1 MARKIKC
8 VDTGELSTSDLAY
21 KAPNGKYYSSEA
33 NYKQWEENK
42 TYRLKCIDKMYE
54 IMGYK
59 PKMILPTYFF
69 KKLKE
74 FEGVGYLALYNTMIT
89 QSKSIEWAL
98 KNKDFGSET
107 AKVMYITAILNNNV
121 MDEYKKIV
129 AEKRANKKVD
139 EIADE
144 ISFMENLV
152 NRNDRKTKDISKWLE
167 DED

>member
-1 MARKIKC
+1 MARKVKC

-21 KAPNGKYYSSEA
+21 KAPNGKYFSSEA

-69 KKLKE
+69 KKLKD

-89 QSKSIEWAL
+89 QSKSIDWAL

-107 AKVMYITAILNNNV
+107 AKVMYIVAKLKEKREANRKINTIMPDEFV
-121 MDEYKKIV
+121 MDLPVEQKKSV
-129 AEKRANKKVD
+129 
-139 EIADE
+139 
-144 ISFMENLV
+144 
-152 NRNDRKTKDISKWLE
+152 DISRWVE
-167 DED
+167 DE

>member
-1 MARKIKC
+1 MARKVKC
-8 VDTGELSTSDLAY
+8 VDTGEQSTSDLAY

-54 IMGYK
+54 IMEYK

-129 AEKRANKKVD
+129 KERREARWKADTLILDEEVFLDIPVEQNKKSV
-139 EIADE
+139 
-144 ISFMENLV
+144 
-152 NRNDRKTKDISKWLE
+152 DISRWVE
-167 DED
+167 DE

>member
-1 MARKIKC
+1 MARKVKC

-21 KAPNGKYYSSEA
+21 KAPNGKYFSSEA

-69 KKLKE
+69 KKLKD

-89 QSKSIEWAL
+89 QSKSIDWAL

-107 AKVMYITAILNNNV
+107 AKVMYIVAILNNNV

-129 AEKRANKKVD
+129 KEKREANRKINTIMPDEFVMDLPVEQKKSV
-139 EIADE
+139 
-144 ISFMENLV
+144 
-152 NRNDRKTKDISKWLE
+152 DISRWVE
-167 DED
+167 DE

>member
-1 MARKIKC
+1 M
-8 VDTGELSTSDLAY
+8 
-21 KAPNGKYYSSEA
+21 
-33 NYKQWEENK
+33 YKQWEENK

-69 KKLKE
+69 KKLKD

-89 QSKSIEWAL
+89 QSKSIDWAL

-107 AKVMYITAILNNNV
+107 AKVMYIVAILNNNV

-129 AEKRANKKVD
+129 KEKREANRKINTIMPDEFVMDLPVEQKKSV
-139 EIADE
+139 
-144 ISFMENLV
+144 
-152 NRNDRKTKDISKWLE
+152 DISRWVE
-167 DED
+167 DE